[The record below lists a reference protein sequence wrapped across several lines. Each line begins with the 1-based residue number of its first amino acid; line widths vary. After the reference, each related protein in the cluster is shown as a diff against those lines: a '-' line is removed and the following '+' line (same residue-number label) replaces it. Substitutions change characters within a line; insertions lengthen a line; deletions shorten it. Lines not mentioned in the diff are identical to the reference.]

1 MIVSD
6 IPIRLVDVIGA
17 VMMIVLAFRCLNDV
31 RRLKQK
37 DPTNVMWEFLMW
49 ICYGFALFAISRSIG
64 HILKQVVLFFRQD
77 PLWEAMRPFSGGIN
91 TMLFVVVASVILFFE
106 RIWGFYRQVLKDK
119 QALQSAHQELL
130 YLNQNL
136 ERLVS
141 ERTQELAISEHKYRR
156 IFEVS
161 KDMIVILKTDG
172 SIIDLNPQGLKLLGG
187 DQANPKANGDR
198 FQSHFANPKDWDRL
212 KDIIKKQGFI
222 SNAEF
227 KLIRADGAAIRSLVS
242 GSLDIGSIGS
252 EDTIH
257 LLVKDIE
264 QKRLMEEQIAQADKL
279 ASIGQLSAGV
289 AHEINN
295 PLGIILGYTQL
306 LIRDDDPNKEGYED
320 LKIIEKHA
328 KNCQSIVADL
338 LSFSRSSKP
347 EKEIINVHKIIDGVI
362 TFIQQHS
369 GLDGVEI
376 IRQYDRQIPSM
387 VLDEKK
393 IKQVFIN
400 LIMNAKH
407 AVGKTGSII
416 LSSEYDPVEN
426 LIAIKIKDT
435 GHGIKEEHLNRI
447 FDPFYTTKPIGEGT
461 GLGLSVSYGI
471 IKNHGGDILAESQL
485 GKGST
490 FTVFLPVLTKQK
502 GIPNETLAVNR

>member
-1 MIVSD
+1 MIVTD
-6 IPIRLVDVIGA
+6 MPIRLIDVGGA
-17 VMMIVLAFRCLNDV
+17 IMMIILSFRCLNDV

-37 DPTNVMWEFLMW
+37 DPTNIMWEFLMW
-49 ICYGFALFAISRSIG
+49 ICYGFALFAISRSVG
-64 HILKQVVLFFRQD
+64 HILKQVVLLFRQD
-77 PLWEAMRPFSGGIN
+77 SLWEAIRPFSGGIN
-91 TMLFVVVASVILFFE
+91 TMLFVSVASVILFFE
-106 RIWGFYRQVLKDK
+106 RIWGFYRQVLGDK
-119 QALQSAHQELL
+119 QALQSAHKELV

-136 ERLVS
+136 EQLVS
-141 ERTQELAISEHKYRR
+141 ARTQELTLSEHKYRR

-161 KDMIVILKTDG
+161 KDMIVVLNADG
-172 SIIDLNPQGLKLLGG
+172 SIVDLNPQGLKLLGR
-187 DQANPKANGDR
+187 DPANPGIDETR
-198 FQSHFANPKDWDRL
+198 FQSYFSDQKDWSRL
-212 KDIIKKQGFI
+212 KATLVKQGFI
-222 SNAEF
+222 SNAEVTL
-227 KLIRADGAAIRSLVS
+227 KRADGAAIRSLVS
-242 GSLDIGSIGS
+242 GSLDNGS
-252 EDTIH
+252 EDNVATIH

-306 LIRDDDPNKEGYED
+306 LMRDDDPHKERYED

-338 LSFSRSSKP
+338 LSFSRSSRP
-347 EKEIINVHKIIDGVI
+347 EKEIKNVHDVIDDVL

-369 GLDGVEI
+369 GLDSVEI
-376 IRQYDRQIPSM
+376 IRRYDQQLPSI

-407 AVGKTGSII
+407 AVGKTGSIK
-416 LSSEYDPVEN
+416 LSSEFDPEAGQITVKV
-426 LIAIKIKDT
+426 ADT
-435 GHGIKEEHLNRI
+435 GHGIDKEHLPRI
-447 FDPFYTTKPIGEGT
+447 FDPFFTTKPIGEGT

-471 IKNHGGDILAESQL
+471 IKNHGGDILVETRPD
-485 GKGST
+485 KGST
-490 FTVFLPVLTKQK
+490 FTVVLPVVSGTKRIK
-502 GIPNETLAVNR
+502 

>member
-6 IPIRLVDVIGA
+6 IPIRLIDIGGA
-17 VMMIVLAFRCLNDV
+17 IMMIVLSFWCLGDV

-37 DPTNVMWEFLMW
+37 DPTNIMWEFLMW
-49 ICYGFALFAISRSIG
+49 ICYGFALFAISRSVG
-64 HILKQVVLFFRQD
+64 HILKQVVLFFNQD
-77 PLWEAMRPFSGGIN
+77 SLWEAIRPFSGGIN
-91 TMLFVVVASVILFFE
+91 TMLFVTVASVILFFE
-106 RIWGFYRQVLKDK
+106 RIWGFYRQVLRDK
-119 QALQSAHQELL
+119 QALQSAHKELV

-136 ERLVS
+136 EQLVS
-141 ERTQELAISEHKYRR
+141 ERTQELTLSEHKYRR

-161 KDMIVILKTDG
+161 KDMIVVLDADG
-172 SIIDLNPQGLKLLGG
+172 NIVELNPQGLKLLGC
-187 DQANPKANGDR
+187 DQADLGIDENH
-198 FQSHFANPKDWDRL
+198 FQSYLADQKDWDRL
-212 KDIIKKQGFI
+212 NASLIEQGFI
-222 SNAEF
+222 SNAEVTL
-227 KLIRADGAAIRSLVS
+227 KRADGATIRSLIS
-242 GSLDIGSIGS
+242 GSLDNGSDDKAG
-252 EDTIH
+252 TIH

-306 LIRDDDPNKEGYED
+306 LMRDGEPAKKSYED

-347 EKEIINVHKIIDGVI
+347 EKEIKNVHEIIDDVL
-362 TFIQQHS
+362 TFIQQHA

-376 IRQYDRQIPSM
+376 IREYDQQLPA
-387 VLDEKK
+387 VVVDEKK

-407 AVGKTGSII
+407 AVGKTGSIK
-416 LSSEYDPVEN
+416 LSSEFDPSAKQITVSVT
-426 LIAIKIKDT
+426 DT
-435 GHGIKEEHLNRI
+435 GHGIEKKHLPRI
-447 FDPFYTTKPIGEGT
+447 FDPFFTTKPIGEGT

-471 IKNHGGDILAESQL
+471 IKNHGGDILVETRPER
-485 GKGST
+485 GST
-490 FTVFLPVLTKQK
+490 FAVVLPIVSGNQRIK
-502 GIPNETLAVNR
+502 

>member
-1 MIVSD
+1 MIVTD
-6 IPIRLVDVIGA
+6 MPIRLIDVGGA
-17 VMMIVLAFRCLNDV
+17 IMMIVLSFWCLNDV

-37 DPTNVMWEFLMW
+37 DPTNIMWEFLMW
-49 ICYGFALFAISRSIG
+49 ICYGFALFAISRSVG

-77 PLWEAMRPFSGGIN
+77 TLWEAMRPFSGGIN
-91 TMLFVVVASVILFFE
+91 TMLFVTVASVILFFE
-106 RIWGFYRQVLKDK
+106 RIWGFYRQVLGDK
-119 QALQSAHQELL
+119 QALQSAHKELV

-136 ERLVS
+136 EQLVS
-141 ERTQELAISEHKYRR
+141 ARTQELALSEHKYRR

-161 KDMIVILKTDG
+161 KDMIVVLNADG
-172 SIIDLNPQGLKLLGG
+172 SIVDLNPQGLKLLGRSP
-187 DQANPKANGDR
+187 ANPGIDESR
-198 FQSHFANPKDWDRL
+198 FQSYFTDQKDWSRL
-212 KDIIKKQGFI
+212 KTTLLKKGFI
-222 SNAEF
+222 SNDEVTL
-227 KLIRADGAAIRSLVS
+227 KRADGAAIRSLVS
-242 GSLDIGSIGS
+242 GSLDNGS
-252 EDTIH
+252 EDNATTIH

-306 LIRDDDPNKEGYED
+306 LIRDDDPHKERYED

-347 EKEIINVHKIIDGVI
+347 EKEIKNVHDVIDDVL

-376 IRQYDRQIPSM
+376 IRKYDQQLPSI

-407 AVGKTGSII
+407 AVGKTGSIK
-416 LSSEYDPVEN
+416 LSSEFDSEADQITVKV
-426 LIAIKIKDT
+426 ADT
-435 GHGIKEEHLNRI
+435 GHGIDKEHLPRI
-447 FDPFYTTKPIGEGT
+447 FDPFFTTKPIGEGT

-471 IKNHGGDILAESQL
+471 IKNHGGDILVETRPD
-485 GKGST
+485 KGST
-490 FTVFLPVLTKQK
+490 FTVVLPVVSGTKRIK
-502 GIPNETLAVNR
+502 

>member
-6 IPIRLVDVIGA
+6 IPIRLIDVGGA
-17 VMMIVLAFRCLNDV
+17 IMMIVLSFWCLNDV
-31 RRLKQK
+31 RRLKQQ
-37 DPTNVMWEFLMW
+37 DPTNIMWEFLMW
-49 ICYGFALFAISRSIG
+49 ICYGFALFAISRSVG

-77 PLWEAMRPFSGGIN
+77 NLWEAMRPFSGGIN
-91 TMLFVVVASVILFFE
+91 TMLFVTVASVILFFE
-106 RIWGFYRQVLKDK
+106 RIWGFYRLVLRDK
-119 QALQSAHQELL
+119 RALQSAHKELV

-136 ERLVS
+136 EQVVS
-141 ERTQELAISEHKYRR
+141 ERTQELTLSEHKYRR

-161 KDMIVILKTDG
+161 KDMIVVLNTDG
-172 SIIDLNPQGLKLLGG
+172 SIVDLNPQGLNLLGRG
-187 DQANPKANGDR
+187 QANRGIDESR
-198 FQSHFANPKDWDRL
+198 FQSYFADQKDWSRL
-212 KDIIKKQGFI
+212 KATLVKQGFI
-222 SNAEF
+222 SNAEVTL
-227 KLIRADGAAIRSLVS
+227 KRADGAAIRSLVS
-242 GSLDIGSIGS
+242 GSLDNGS
-252 EDTIH
+252 EDNTGTIH

-295 PLGIILGYTQL
+295 PLGVILGYTQL
-306 LIRDDDPNKEGYED
+306 LMRDGDPNKERHDD

-338 LSFSRSSKP
+338 LSFSRSSRP
-347 EKEIINVHKIIDGVI
+347 EKEIKNVHDVIDDVL

-376 IRQYDRQIPSM
+376 IRKYDQQLPSI

-407 AVGKTGSII
+407 AVGKTGSIK
-416 LSSEYDPVEN
+416 LSSEFDPEAGQITVKV
-426 LIAIKIKDT
+426 ADT
-435 GHGIKEEHLNRI
+435 GHGIDKEHLPRI
-447 FDPFYTTKPIGEGT
+447 FDPFFTTKPIGEGT

-471 IKNHGGDILAESQL
+471 IKNHGGDIIAETRPH
-485 GKGST
+485 KGST
-490 FTVFLPVLTKQK
+490 FTVVLPVVSGTKK
-502 GIPNETLAVNR
+502 IK